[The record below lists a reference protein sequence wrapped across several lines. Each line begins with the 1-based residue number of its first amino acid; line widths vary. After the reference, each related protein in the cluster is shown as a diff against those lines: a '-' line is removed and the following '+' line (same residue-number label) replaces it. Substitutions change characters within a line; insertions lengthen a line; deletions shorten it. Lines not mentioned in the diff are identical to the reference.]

1 MSFEVFPAIDLRAG
15 RVVRLYQ
22 GDYQRETIF
31 ADDPVAVARQWVAL
45 GARWLHLVDL
55 DGAAAGTPRNQE
67 AIRAIRAAVAVPL
80 QLGGGL
86 RSEEAVAAALAD
98 GIDRVVLGTL
108 AVEEPERLRA
118 LAARFGPRLALS
130 LDARQGKLA
139 SRGWVATSERRVEE
153 LATEAGQLGIGC
165 LIVTDITQ
173 DGTLAGPN
181 LALIAA
187 VRAASGLAVIAA
199 GGIRSLDD
207 LAAVK
212 RAGAAGA
219 ILGRALYEGTL
230 PLPVALSVQC

>member
-1 MSFEVFPAIDLRAG
+1 M
-15 RVVRLYQ
+15 
-22 GDYQRETIF
+22 
-31 ADDPVAVARQWVAL
+31 
-45 GARWLHLVDL
+45 
-55 DGAAAGTPRNQE
+55 
-67 AIRAIRAAVAVPL
+67 
-80 QLGGGL
+80 
-86 RSEEAVAAALAD
+86 AAALAD

-219 ILGRALYEGTL
+219 ILGRAL
-230 PLPVALSVQC
+230 